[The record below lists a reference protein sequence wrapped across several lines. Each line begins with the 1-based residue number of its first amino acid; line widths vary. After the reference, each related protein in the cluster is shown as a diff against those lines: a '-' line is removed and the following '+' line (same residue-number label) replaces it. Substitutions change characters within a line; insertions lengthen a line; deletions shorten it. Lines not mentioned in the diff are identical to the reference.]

1 MSSRR
6 GREQLVRM
14 RIAKEEEEEKKKC
27 RSERTSPLITLS
39 LHNRQGES
47 TRIIKLMVWLF
58 ACCCGSVFF
67 FFLKCIY
74 CFLFLSPSSFIAFSS
89 PANGLIGVTIKQ
101 QPN

>member
-1 MSSRR
+1 MR
-6 GREQLVRM
+6 V
-14 RIAKEEEEEKKKC
+14 RIAEEEEKEKKKC

-47 TRIIKLMVWLF
+47 TRIIKLMVLVVCVLLWFCFL
-58 ACCCGSVFF
+58 F

-89 PANGLIGVTIKQ
+89 PAKRFDWSND
-101 QPN
+101 